1 MKLFISLIMLVGA
14 VFASVDI
21 NNADVKAFAGLK
33 GVGTKKAEA
42 IIAYR
47 DANGCFVSIEALT
60 KVKGIGEK
68 TIQRN
73 KDSLI
78 LGKCSK

>member
-1 MKLFISLIMLVGA
+1 MKLFISLLMLAGA

-21 NNADVKAFAGLK
+21 NNADAKSFAALK
-33 GVGTKKAEA
+33 GVGSKKAEA

-47 DANGCFVSIEALT
+47 DANGCFSSLESLT
-60 KVKGIGEK
+60 KVKGIGKK

-73 KDSLI
+73 KENLV
-78 LGKCSK
+78 LGKCNK

>member
-1 MKLFISLIMLVGA
+1 MKIILSMIMVLGSL
-14 VFASVDI
+14 FASVDI
-21 NNADVKAFAGLK
+21 NNADVKSFAALK

-47 DANGCFVSIEALT
+47 DANGCFASIDDLS
-60 KVKGIGEK
+60 KVKGIGSK

-73 KDSLI
+73 KDTLV
-78 LGKCSK
+78 LGKCIK